1 MESQLVK
8 SARRL
13 SQLRKIKIF
22 IDPGHGGTDP
32 GAVANGLLEKDL
44 VLTIALALKRYLL
57 QFDHVEVMLSRE
69 DDRFLTLSQRTQM
82 ANAWGADIFI
92 SIHINAGGGSGF
104 ETFIFNGSV
113 SAATIS
119 NQHIMHDEIMKEISG
134 NDRGKKRAN
143 FAVLR
148 TSNMPALLTEAAFI
162 DNAVDAAK
170 LKNPRFIES
179 VVLGHGQGIV
189 KVFNL
194 KPKRVNSS
202 AGNQTKTQEEKEEE
216 YFNMKLTQVE
226 LSAVISALED
236 WTDETKHR
244 NPLDKEWLEKA
255 RNGELTI
262 RNAVRL
268 QYEARRRGMR

>member
-1 MESQLVK
+1 M
-8 SARRL
+8 
-13 SQLRKIKIF
+13 RKIKIF

-32 GAVANGLLEKDL
+32 GAVAHGLREKDL
-44 VLTIALALKRYLL
+44 VLTIALALKRYLE
-57 QFDHVEVMLSRE
+57 QFENVEIMLSRE

-92 SIHINAGGGSGF
+92 SVHINAGGGAGF
-104 ETFIFNGSV
+104 ETFIFNSSV
-113 SAATIS
+113 STATIS
-119 NQHIMHDEIMKEISG
+119 NQHIIHAEIMKAIGG

-148 TSNMPALLTEAAFI
+148 TSNMPAILTEAAFI
-162 DNAVDAAK
+162 DNAIDAVK
-170 LKNPRFIES
+170 LKDPRFIES
-179 VVLGHGQGIV
+179 VVRGHGEGIV

-194 KPKRVNSS
+194 KPKQVNSS
-202 AGNQTKTQEEKEEE
+202 VANQTKSQEDKEEE

-236 WTDETKHR
+236 WTDETKHSH
-244 NPLDKEWLEKA
+244 PLDKEWLEKA
-255 RNGELTI
+255 RKGELTI

-268 QYEARRRGMR
+268 QYEARRRGIR